1 MMEAAVIVELSELE
15 KDAVTE
21 ILNVGVGR
29 AAASMSLIVKEEI
42 QLSVPSAELL
52 YGAAARERLAL
63 TSDRMVAVREEFKGL
78 LSGSAALLFPQA
90 KSLDLVRMVLD
101 ENLTAEEVTE
111 LEQEALVEIGN
122 IILNGCLSSIADAL
136 VGEIET
142 SIPVLLHADLSTIL
156 PQTAEIEP
164 VLLVLTIDFT
174 IRSRDIQGHI
184 VFLMDMQAASTFQQL
199 IAGYIASI
207 A

>member
-1 MMEAAVIVELSELE
+1 MTEAAVIVELSELE

-52 YGAAARERLAL
+52 YGVAARDRLAIS
-63 TSDRMVAVREEFKGL
+63 SDRMVAVREDFKGL
-78 LSGSAALLFPQA
+78 VSGSAALLFPQTR
-90 KSLDLVRMVLD
+90 SLDLVRMVLD
-101 ENLTAEEVTE
+101 EDLTAEEVTE

-142 SIPVLLHADLSTIL
+142 SIPVLLHADLLTIL
-156 PQTAEIEP
+156 PQTGEIEP

-184 VFLMDMQAASTFQQL
+184 VFLMDMQAASAFQHL
-199 IAGYIASI
+199 IADYIASL

>member
-1 MMEAAVIVELSELE
+1 MVVELSALE
-15 KDAVTE
+15 RDAVTE
-21 ILNVGVGR
+21 ILNIGVGR
-29 AAASMSLIVKEEI
+29 AAASLSLMVRDEI

-52 YGAAARERLAL
+52 YGEAARLRLSL
-63 TSDRMVAVREEFKGL
+63 TADRMVAVREAFRGL
-78 LSGSAALLFPQA
+78 LSGSAALLFPQS

-101 ENLTAEEVTE
+101 EDLTAEEVTE

-122 IILNGCLSSIADAL
+122 VILNGCLSSIADAL

-142 SIPVLLHADLSTIL
+142 SIPVLLHADLATIL
-156 PQTAEIEP
+156 PQAAGCEP

-184 VFLMDMQAASTFQQL
+184 VFLMDMQAAGIFQRL
-199 IAGYIASI
+199 IADYITSI

>member
-1 MMEAAVIVELSELE
+1 MTGAAVVVELSEIE

-21 ILNVGVGR
+21 IMNVGVGR
-29 AAASMSLIVKEEI
+29 AAASMSLMVKEEI

-52 YGAAARERLAL
+52 YGTAARDRLAQS
-63 TSDRMVAVREEFKGL
+63 SDRMVAVREEFKGL
-78 LSGSAALLFPQA
+78 LCGSAALLFPQE

-122 IILNGCLSSIADAL
+122 IILNGCLSSVADAL
-136 VGEIET
+136 LGEIET
-142 SIPVLLHADLSTIL
+142 SIPVLMHADLSTIL
-156 PQTAEIEP
+156 PQTSEVEP

-199 IAGYIASI
+199 ITDYIASI

>member
-1 MMEAAVIVELSELE
+1 MTGAAVIVQLSELE

-21 ILNVGVGR
+21 IMNVGVGR
-29 AAASMSLIVKEEI
+29 AAASMSLMVKEEI

-52 YGAAARERLAL
+52 YGKAAQDRLARS
-63 TSDRMVAVREEFKGL
+63 SDRMVAIREDFKGL
-78 LSGSAALLFPQA
+78 LNGSAALLFPQS

-101 ENLTAEEVTE
+101 EDLSAEEVTE

-122 IILNGCLSSIADAL
+122 IILNGCLSSVADAL

-142 SIPVLLHADLSTIL
+142 SIPVLMHAELSTIL
-156 PQTAEIEP
+156 PPSAWEEP

-184 VFLMDMQAASTFQQL
+184 VFLMDMQAASDFQKL
-199 IAGYIASI
+199 IADYIASI

>member
-1 MMEAAVIVELSELE
+1 MVVALSELE

-21 ILNVGVGR
+21 IMNVGVGR
-29 AAASMSLIVKEEI
+29 AAASMSLMVKEEI
-42 QLSVPSAELL
+42 HLTVPSADLL
-52 YGAAARERLAL
+52 YGAAARERLSAS
-63 TSDRMVAVREEFKGL
+63 SDRMVAVREEFKGL
-78 LSGSAALLFPQA
+78 LCGSAALLFPQE

-101 ENLTAEEVTE
+101 ENLSAEEVTE

-122 IILNGCLSSIADAL
+122 IILNGCLSSVADAL

-142 SIPVLLHADLSTIL
+142 SIPVLMHADLSTIL
-156 PQTAEIEP
+156 PQAAGTEP

-184 VFLMDMQAASTFQQL
+184 VFLMDMLAANAFQQL
-199 IAGYIASI
+199 ITDYIGSI

>member
-1 MMEAAVIVELSELE
+1 MTEATVVVELSELE

-21 ILNVGVGR
+21 IMNVGVGR
-29 AAASMSLIVKEEI
+29 AAASMSLMVKEEI
-42 QLSVPSAELL
+42 QLSVPKAELL
-52 YGAAARERLAL
+52 YGSAARERLARS
-63 TSDRMVAVREEFKGL
+63 SDRMVAVREEFRGL
-78 LSGSAALLFPQA
+78 LCGSAALLFPQE

-122 IILNGCLSSIADAL
+122 IVLNGCLSSVADAL

-142 SIPVLLHADLSTIL
+142 SIPVLMHADLSTIL
-156 PQTAEIEP
+156 SQTVGIEP

-174 IRSRDIQGHI
+174 ICSRDIQGHI

-199 IAGYIASI
+199 IADYIASI

>member
-1 MMEAAVIVELSELE
+1 MVVELSALE
-15 KDAVTE
+15 QDAVTE
-21 ILNVGVGR
+21 IMNVGVGR
-29 AAASMSLIVKEEI
+29 AAASLSLMVKEEI
-42 QLSVPSAELL
+42 QLSVPAAELL
-52 YGAAARERLAL
+52 YGVAARERLGQS
-63 TSDRMVAVREEFKGL
+63 SDRMVAVRETFNGL
-78 LSGSAALLFPQA
+78 LSGSAALLFPQS

-122 IILNGCLSSIADAL
+122 IILNGCLSSIADSL

-142 SIPVLLHADLSTIL
+142 SIPVLMHANLSTIL
-156 PQTAEIEP
+156 PQTGEIEP

-184 VFLMDMQAASTFQQL
+184 VFLMDMQAASIFQQL
-199 IAGYIASI
+199 IANYIASI

>member
-1 MMEAAVIVELSELE
+1 MTEAAVVVELSELE

-21 ILNVGVGR
+21 IMNIGVGR
-29 AAASMSLIVKEEI
+29 AAASMSLMVREEI
-42 QLSVPSAELL
+42 HLSVPSAELL
-52 YGAAARERLAL
+52 YGAAARERLARS
-63 TSDRMVAVREEFKGL
+63 SDRMVAVREEFKGL
-78 LSGSAALLFPQA
+78 LCGSAALLFPQE

-142 SIPVLLHADLSTIL
+142 TIPVLMHASMSTIL
-156 PQTAEIEP
+156 PQAIGVEP

-199 IAGYIASI
+199 IANYIASI

>member
-1 MMEAAVIVELSELE
+1 MVVALSELE

-21 ILNVGVGR
+21 IMNVGVGR
-29 AAASMSLIVKEEI
+29 AAASMSLMVKEEI
-42 QLSVPSAELL
+42 HLTVPSADLL
-52 YGAAARERLAL
+52 YGAAARERLAAS
-63 TSDRMVAVREEFKGL
+63 SDRMVAVREEFKGL
-78 LSGSAALLFPQA
+78 LSGSAALLFPQE

-101 ENLTAEEVTE
+101 ENLSAEEVTE

-122 IILNGCLSSIADAL
+122 IILNGCLSSVADAL
-136 VGEIET
+136 AGEIET
-142 SIPVLLHADLSTIL
+142 SIPVLMHADLSTIL
-156 PQTAEIEP
+156 PQAAEAEP

-184 VFLMDMQAASTFQQL
+184 VFLMDMLAAHAFQQL
-199 IAGYIASI
+199 ITDYIGSI

>member
-1 MMEAAVIVELSELE
+1 VIVELSALE
-15 KDAVTE
+15 RDAVTE
-21 ILNVGVGR
+21 IMNVGVGR
-29 AAASMSLIVKEEI
+29 AAASLSLMVKEEI
-42 QLSVPSAELL
+42 QLSVPSTELL
-52 YGAAARERLAL
+52 YGTAARERLERS
-63 TSDRMVAVREEFKGL
+63 SDRMVAVREVFSGL
-78 LSGSAALLFPQA
+78 VSGSAALLFPQA

-122 IILNGCLSSIADAL
+122 IILNGCLSSIADSL

-142 SIPVLLHADLSTIL
+142 SIPVLLHANLATIL
-156 PQTAEIEP
+156 PQSAGAEP

-184 VFLMDMQAASTFQQL
+184 VFLMDMQAAGVFQQL
-199 IAGYIASI
+199 IADYIASI
-207 A
+207 T

>member
-1 MMEAAVIVELSELE
+1 VTEAAVVVVLSELE
-15 KDAVTE
+15 TDAVTE
-21 ILNVGVGR
+21 IMNVGVGR
-29 AAASMSLIVKEEI
+29 AAASMSLMVKEEI
-42 QLSVPSAELL
+42 QLSVPSAQLL
-52 YGAAARERLAL
+52 YGEAARARLVL
-63 TSDRMVAVREEFKGL
+63 SSDRMVAVREEFKGML
-78 LSGSAALLFPQA
+78 CGSAALLFPQE

-101 ENLTAEEVTE
+101 EDLTAEEVTE

-122 IILNGCLSSIADAL
+122 IILNGCLSSVADAL

-142 SIPVLLHADLSTIL
+142 SIPVLMHADLSNIL
-156 PQTAEIEP
+156 PQADGIDP

-184 VFLMDMQAASTFQQL
+184 VFLMDMQAANTFQQL
-199 IAGYIASI
+199 INDYIASI

>member
-1 MMEAAVIVELSELE
+1 MTGATAIVELSELE

-21 ILNVGVGR
+21 IMNVGVGR
-29 AAASMSLIVKEEI
+29 AAASMSLMVNEEI
-42 QLSVPSAELL
+42 HLSVPKAELL
-52 YGAAARERLAL
+52 YGAAARERLARS
-63 TSDRMVAVREEFKGL
+63 SDRMVAVREEFKGL
-78 LSGSAALLFPQA
+78 LCGSAALLFPQE

-122 IILNGCLSSIADAL
+122 IILNGCLSSVADAL
-136 VGEIET
+136 AGEIET
-142 SIPVLLHADLSTIL
+142 SIPVLMHADLSTIL
-156 PQTAEIEP
+156 PQTAGTEP

-199 IAGYIASI
+199 ITDYIASI